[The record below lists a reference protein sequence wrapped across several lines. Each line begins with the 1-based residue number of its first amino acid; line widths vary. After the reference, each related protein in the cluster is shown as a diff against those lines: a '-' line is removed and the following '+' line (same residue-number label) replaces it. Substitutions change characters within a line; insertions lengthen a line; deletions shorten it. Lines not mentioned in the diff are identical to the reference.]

1 MNFRIWTLSRTF
13 FVRYRWY
20 DQNLQGEFRKIG
32 VISLNKIQDRYRKR
46 ILLKGKD
53 LAKMKEAVAGLLERS
68 ESRYTKDVRIDVNPM
83 VLD

>member
-1 MNFRIWTLSRTF
+1 M
-13 FVRYRWY
+13 
-20 DQNLQGEFRKIG
+20 
-32 VISLNKIQDRYRKR
+32 ISLNKIQDRYRKR

-53 LAKMKEAVAGLLERS
+53 LAKMKEAVAELLERS